1 MRFSFFF
8 FFFVCS
14 LMFAEDKS
22 STQFSYQRVFEKAEK
37 DLSWSK
43 LSLREKLMKVRAVA
57 LKNKTVSEPV
67 SDRYQITAYGGPID
81 LVHFLML
88 AAEACKDNIDVNE
101 RLYKEWVQEGGF
113 QHLNGFD
120 PQYPSEAHPD
130 DLPSNALGALF
141 GKELKASGV
150 KSSLRDSFSKFIRP
164 LLPVPDSIAKKFSHR
179 QIVMGLEAKAERAIE
194 TSRYIWFTAVPLNL
208 TAKINVESR
217 RILKKNFCIEAS
229 SIQSLRKAGFKVL
242 KYKMRAI
249 VIQRL

>member
-1 MRFSFFF
+1 MRFLF

-14 LMFAEDKS
+14 LILAEDKP
-22 STQFSYQRVFEKAEK
+22 STQYSYQRVFVKAEK

-43 LSLREKLMKVRAVA
+43 LSLREKLMKVRSVA
-57 LKNKTVSEPV
+57 LKHKTVSDPV

-88 AAEACKDNIDVNE
+88 AAEAQKENINMNE

-120 PQYPSEAHPD
+120 PQYPCEAHPD

-141 GKELKASGV
+141 GKELKEKGI
-150 KSSLRDSFSKFIRP
+150 KTSLRDSFSEFIRP
-164 LLPVPDSIAKKFSHR
+164 LLPVPDSITNKFSHR
-179 QIVMGLEAKAERAIE
+179 RIVMGLEDKVERKLE

-208 TAKINVESR
+208 TMRINTEAKRVFKR
-217 RILKKNFCIEAS
+217 AFCIEAS
-229 SIQSLRKAGFKVL
+229 SNQCLRKAGFKVL
-242 KYKMRAI
+242 KYKMRSFSDCK
-249 VIQRL
+249 